1 MQKAFSNVLSYLV
14 FLSTISIVIIS
25 LFAIIFPGFFISIYF
40 PYNVEID
47 PFEPSIW
54 LIPVSSF
61 SFVFLVLGF
70 VYYKRKLPVQVYKC
84 IQFILNFEI
93 SKRITVILG
102 IIIFVFYIGF
112 SVNELSINEDGQFP
126 DDYDIL
132 MTALQIWPSTESDD
146 IYVSPCSQG
155 DRKCL
160 MVQEQNSR
168 YVRMLLLVSSIE
180 IFQNIKILPFVASI
194 SLLIVTFFLTY
205 QISHKRFSGIVA
217 LLIILQ
223 SHTFLFFDTVAVY
236 ENFWILFFLISLYL
250 INRKWQ
256 LSSILYLLALF
267 SKAFIF
273 VFFLS
278 TIFYIYRAR
287 ISSRKKIWAMCS
299 YGGVILIIL
308 AVFSFGDSVYGDII
322 NISGSEFFLALNT
335 LGYTLRYDVFI
346 ILSLLPVTIGLFF
359 TSRRGFLQADS
370 ILILILTSLL
380 AGPFISMLTGF
391 YLQQVVVMPYRFLPL
406 IVFVAIGIGVFL
418 SKKN

>member
-1 MQKAFSNVLSYLV
+1 MEQKAFSNVLSYLV

-146 IYVSPCSQG
+146 IYV
-155 DRKCL
+155 
-160 MVQEQNSR
+160 QEQNSR
-168 YVRMLLLVSSIE
+168 YVRMVLLGTSLE

-322 NISGSEFFLALNT
+322 NISDSEFFLALNT

-370 ILILILTSLL
+370 ILILILASLL

-391 YLQQVVVMPYRFLPL
+391 YLQQVLILPYRLLPL

>member
-40 PYNVEID
+40 PYNVEIV

-112 SVNELSINEDGQFP
+112 SVNELSINEEGQFP
-126 DDYDIL
+126 DYNIL
-132 MTALQIWPSTESDD
+132 KAALQIWPSTESDD
-146 IYVSPCSQG
+146 IY
-155 DRKCL
+155 
-160 MVQEQNSR
+160 VQEQNSR

-223 SHTFLFFDTVAVY
+223 SHTFLFFDTVAVF

-308 AVFSFGDSVYGDII
+308 TVFSFGDSVYGDII
-322 NISGSEFFLALNT
+322 NISDSEFFLALNT

-370 ILILILTSLL
+370 ILVLILTSLL
-380 AGPFISMLTGF
+380 AGPFITMLTEF
-391 YLQQVVVMPYRFLPL
+391 YFVLPYRFLPL

>member
-40 PYNVEID
+40 PYNVEIV

-112 SVNELSINEDGQFP
+112 SVNELSINEEGQFP
-126 DDYDIL
+126 DYNIL
-132 MTALQIWPSTESDD
+132 KAALQIWPSTESDD
-146 IYVSPCSQG
+146 IYV
-155 DRKCL
+155 
-160 MVQEQNSR
+160 QEQNSR
-168 YVRMLLLVSSIE
+168 YVRMLLLGTSLE

-256 LSSILYLLALF
+256 LSPILYLLALF

-308 AVFSFGDSVYGDII
+308 TVFSFGDSVYSDII
-322 NISGSEFFLALNT
+322 NISDSEFFLALNT

-370 ILILILTSLL
+370 ILVLILASLL

-391 YLQQVVVMPYRFLPL
+391 YFVLPYRFLPL

>member
-1 MQKAFSNVLSYLV
+1 MEQKAFSNVLSYLV

-112 SVNELSINEDGQFP
+112 SVNELSINEEGQFP
-126 DDYDIL
+126 DYNIL
-132 MTALQIWPSTESDD
+132 KAALQIWPSTESDD
-146 IYVSPCSQG
+146 IYV
-155 DRKCL
+155 
-160 MVQEQNSR
+160 QEQNSR
-168 YVRMLLLVSSIE
+168 YVRMVLLGTSLE

-223 SHTFLFFDTVAVY
+223 SHTFLFFDTVAVF

-308 AVFSFGDSVYGDII
+308 TVFSFGDSVYGDII
-322 NISGSEFFLALNT
+322 NISDSEFFLALNT

-370 ILILILTSLL
+370 ILILILASLL

>member
-40 PYNVEID
+40 PYNVEIV

-112 SVNELSINEDGQFP
+112 SVNELSINEEGQFP
-126 DDYDIL
+126 DYNIL
-132 MTALQIWPSTESDD
+132 KTALQIWPSTESDD
-146 IYVSPCSQG
+146 IYV
-155 DRKCL
+155 
-160 MVQEQNSR
+160 QEQNSR
-168 YVRMLLLVSSIE
+168 YVRMLLLGTSLE

-223 SHTFLFFDTVAVY
+223 SHTFLFFDTVAVF

-256 LSSILYLLALF
+256 LSPILYLLALF

-308 AVFSFGDSVYGDII
+308 TVFSFGDSVYGDII
-322 NISGSEFFLALNT
+322 NISDSEFFLALNT

-370 ILILILTSLL
+370 ILILILASLL

-391 YLQQVVVMPYRFLPL
+391 YLQQVLILPYRLLPL

>member
-1 MQKAFSNVLSYLV
+1 M
-14 FLSTISIVIIS
+14 IIS

-40 PYNVEID
+40 PYNVEIV

-112 SVNELSINEDGQFP
+112 SVNELSINEEEQFP
-126 DDYDIL
+126 DYGIL
-132 MTALQIWPSTESDD
+132 KTALQIWPSTESDD
-146 IYVSPCSQG
+146 IY
-155 DRKCL
+155 
-160 MVQEQNSR
+160 VQEQNSR

-308 AVFSFGDSVYGDII
+308 TVFSFGDSIYGDII
-322 NISGSEFFLALNT
+322 NISDSEFFLALNT

-391 YLQQVVVMPYRFLPL
+391 YFVLPYRFLPL

>member
-112 SVNELSINEDGQFP
+112 SVNELSINEEGQFP
-126 DDYDIL
+126 DYGIL
-132 MTALQIWPSTESDD
+132 KTALQIWPSTESDD
-146 IYVSPCSQG
+146 IY
-155 DRKCL
+155 
-160 MVQEQNSR
+160 VQEQNSR

-223 SHTFLFFDTVAVY
+223 SHTFLFFDTVAVF

-322 NISGSEFFLALNT
+322 NISDSEFFLALNT

-391 YLQQVVVMPYRFLPL
+391 YFVLPYRFLPL

>member
-1 MQKAFSNVLSYLV
+1 M
-14 FLSTISIVIIS
+14 VIIS

-40 PYNVEID
+40 PYNVEIV

-112 SVNELSINEDGQFP
+112 SVNELSINEEGQFP
-126 DDYDIL
+126 DYGIL
-132 MTALQIWPSTESDD
+132 KTALQIWPSTESDD
-146 IYVSPCSQG
+146 IYV
-155 DRKCL
+155 
-160 MVQEQNSR
+160 QEQNSR
-168 YVRMLLLVSSIE
+168 YVRMVLLVSSIE

-223 SHTFLFFDTVAVY
+223 SHTFLFFDTVAVF

-322 NISGSEFFLALNT
+322 NISDSEFFLALNT

-370 ILILILTSLL
+370 ILVLILTSLL
-380 AGPFISMLTGF
+380 AGPFISMLTEF
-391 YLQQVVVMPYRFLPL
+391 YFVLPYRFLPL

>member
-1 MQKAFSNVLSYLV
+1 M
-14 FLSTISIVIIS
+14 IIS

-40 PYNVEID
+40 PYNVEIV

-70 VYYKRKLPVQVYKC
+70 MYYKRKLPVQVYKC

-112 SVNELSINEDGQFP
+112 SVNELSINEEEQFP
-126 DDYDIL
+126 DYGIL
-132 MTALQIWPSTESDD
+132 KTALQIWPSTESDD
-146 IYVSPCSQG
+146 IYV
-155 DRKCL
+155 
-160 MVQEQNSR
+160 QEQNSR
-168 YVRMLLLVSSIE
+168 YVRMVLLGTSLE

-223 SHTFLFFDTVAVY
+223 SHTFLFFDTVAVF

-308 AVFSFGDSVYGDII
+308 TVFSFGDSVYGDII
-322 NISGSEFFLALNT
+322 NISDSEFFLALNT

-370 ILILILTSLL
+370 ILVLILTSLL

-391 YLQQVVVMPYRFLPL
+391 YFVLPYRFLPL
-406 IVFVAIGIGVFL
+406 IVFVAIGVGVFL

>member
-1 MQKAFSNVLSYLV
+1 MEQKAFSNVLPYLV

-40 PYNVEID
+40 PYNVEIV

-112 SVNELSINEDGQFP
+112 SVNELSINEEEQFP
-126 DDYDIL
+126 DYGIL
-132 MTALQIWPSTESDD
+132 KTALQIWPSTESDD
-146 IYVSPCSQG
+146 IYV
-155 DRKCL
+155 
-160 MVQEQNSR
+160 QEQNSR
-168 YVRMLLLVSSIE
+168 YVRMVLLGTSLE

-273 VFFLS
+273 VFFLP

-308 AVFSFGDSVYGDII
+308 TVFSFGDSVYGDII
-322 NISGSEFFLALNT
+322 NISDSEFFLALNT

-370 ILILILTSLL
+370 ILVLILTSLL

-391 YLQQVVVMPYRFLPL
+391 YFVLPYRFLPL

>member
-40 PYNVEID
+40 PYNVEIV

-132 MTALQIWPSTESDD
+132 KTALQIWPSTESDD
-146 IYVSPCSQG
+146 IYV
-155 DRKCL
+155 
-160 MVQEQNSR
+160 QEQNSR
-168 YVRMLLLVSSIE
+168 YVRMVLLGTSLE

-223 SHTFLFFDTVAVY
+223 SHTFLFFDTVAVF

-256 LSSILYLLALF
+256 LSPILYLLALF

-308 AVFSFGDSVYGDII
+308 TVFSFGDSVYGDII
-322 NISGSEFFLALNT
+322 NISDSEFFLALNT

-370 ILILILTSLL
+370 ILVLILASLL

-391 YLQQVVVMPYRFLPL
+391 YLQQVLILPYRLLPL

>member
-1 MQKAFSNVLSYLV
+1 LEQKAFSNVLSYLV

-40 PYNVEID
+40 PYNVEIV

-112 SVNELSINEDGQFP
+112 SVNELSINEEGQFP
-126 DDYDIL
+126 DYNIL
-132 MTALQIWPSTESDD
+132 KAALQIWPSTESDD
-146 IYVSPCSQG
+146 IY
-155 DRKCL
+155 
-160 MVQEQNSR
+160 VQEQNSR

-223 SHTFLFFDTVAVY
+223 SHTFLFFDTVAVF

-308 AVFSFGDSVYGDII
+308 TVFSFGDSVYGDII
-322 NISGSEFFLALNT
+322 NISDSEFFLALNT

-370 ILILILTSLL
+370 ILILILASLL

-391 YLQQVVVMPYRFLPL
+391 YLQQVLILPYRLLPL

>member
-1 MQKAFSNVLSYLV
+1 MEQKAFSNVLSYLV

-40 PYNVEID
+40 PYNVEIV

-112 SVNELSINEDGQFP
+112 SVNELSINEEGQFP
-126 DDYDIL
+126 DYDIL
-132 MTALQIWPSTESDD
+132 KTALQIWPSTESDD
-146 IYVSPCSQG
+146 IY
-155 DRKCL
+155 
-160 MVQEQNSR
+160 VQEQNSR

-223 SHTFLFFDTVAVY
+223 SHTFLFFDTVAVF

-322 NISGSEFFLALNT
+322 NISDSEFFLALNT

-370 ILILILTSLL
+370 ILVLILASLL
-380 AGPFISMLTGF
+380 AGPFISMLTEF
-391 YLQQVVVMPYRFLPL
+391 YFVLPYRFLPL

>member
-132 MTALQIWPSTESDD
+132 KTALQIWPSTESDD
-146 IYVSPCSQG
+146 IYV
-155 DRKCL
+155 
-160 MVQEQNSR
+160 QEQNSR
-168 YVRMLLLVSSIE
+168 YVRMLLLVTSIE

-308 AVFSFGDSVYGDII
+308 TVFSFGDSVYGDII
-322 NISGSEFFLALNT
+322 NISDSEFFLALNT

-370 ILILILTSLL
+370 ILVLILASLL
-380 AGPFISMLTGF
+380 AGPFISMLTEF
-391 YLQQVVVMPYRFLPL
+391 YFVLPYRFLPL

>member
-40 PYNVEID
+40 PYNVEIV

-112 SVNELSINEDGQFP
+112 SVNELSINEEGQFP
-126 DDYDIL
+126 DYNIL
-132 MTALQIWPSTESDD
+132 KAALQIWPSTESDD
-146 IYVSPCSQG
+146 IYV
-155 DRKCL
+155 
-160 MVQEQNSR
+160 QEQNSR
-168 YVRMLLLVSSIE
+168 YVRMLLLGTSLE

-256 LSSILYLLALF
+256 LSPILYLLALF

-308 AVFSFGDSVYGDII
+308 TVFSFGDSVYGDII
-322 NISGSEFFLALNT
+322 NISDSEFFLALNT

-370 ILILILTSLL
+370 ILILILASLL
-380 AGPFISMLTGF
+380 AGPFISMLTEF
-391 YLQQVVVMPYRFLPL
+391 YFVLPYRFLPL

>member
-40 PYNVEID
+40 PYNVEIV

-112 SVNELSINEDGQFP
+112 SVNELSINEEGQFP
-126 DDYDIL
+126 DYNIL
-132 MTALQIWPSTESDD
+132 KAALQIWPSTESDD
-146 IYVSPCSQG
+146 IYVQI
-155 DRKCL
+155 
-160 MVQEQNSR
+160 QN
-168 YVRMLLLVSSIE
+168 YHHVRMVLLGTSLE

-370 ILILILTSLL
+370 ILVLILTSLL
-380 AGPFISMLTGF
+380 AGPFISMLTDF
-391 YLQQVVVMPYRFLPL
+391 YFVLPYRFLPL

>member
-1 MQKAFSNVLSYLV
+1 MEQKAFSNVLSYLV

-40 PYNVEID
+40 PYNVEIV

-112 SVNELSINEDGQFP
+112 SVNELSINEEGQFP
-126 DDYDIL
+126 DYDIL
-132 MTALQIWPSTESDD
+132 KTALQIWPSTESDD
-146 IYVSPCSQG
+146 IYV
-155 DRKCL
+155 
-160 MVQEQNSR
+160 QEQNSR
-168 YVRMLLLVSSIE
+168 YVRMVLLGTSLE

-223 SHTFLFFDTVAVY
+223 SHTFLFFDTVAVF

-308 AVFSFGDSVYGDII
+308 TVFSFGDSVYGDII
-322 NISGSEFFLALNT
+322 NISDSEFFLALNT

-370 ILILILTSLL
+370 ILILILASLL

-391 YLQQVVVMPYRFLPL
+391 YLQQVLILPYRLLPL

>member
-1 MQKAFSNVLSYLV
+1 VQKAFSNVLSYLV

-40 PYNVEID
+40 PYNVEIV

-112 SVNELSINEDGQFP
+112 SVNELSINEEGQFP
-126 DDYDIL
+126 DYNIL
-132 MTALQIWPSTESDD
+132 KAALQIWPSTESDD
-146 IYVSPCSQG
+146 IY
-155 DRKCL
+155 
-160 MVQEQNSR
+160 VQEQNSR

-256 LSSILYLLALF
+256 LSPILYLLALF

-308 AVFSFGDSVYGDII
+308 TVFSFGDSVYGDII
-322 NISGSEFFLALNT
+322 NISDSEFFLALNT

-370 ILILILTSLL
+370 ILVLILASLL

-391 YLQQVVVMPYRFLPL
+391 YFVLPYRFLPL

>member
-132 MTALQIWPSTESDD
+132 ITALQIWPSTESDD
-146 IYVSPCSQG
+146 IYV
-155 DRKCL
+155 
-160 MVQEQNSR
+160 QEQNSR
-168 YVRMLLLVSSIE
+168 YVRMLLLGTSLE

-217 LLIILQ
+217 LLIVLQ

-256 LSSILYLLALF
+256 LSPILYLLALF

-322 NISGSEFFLALNT
+322 NISDSEFFLALNT

-370 ILILILTSLL
+370 ILILILASLL

-391 YLQQVVVMPYRFLPL
+391 YLQQVLILPYRLLPL

>member
-1 MQKAFSNVLSYLV
+1 MEQKAFSNVLSYLV

-126 DDYDIL
+126 DYGIL
-132 MTALQIWPSTESDD
+132 KTALQIWPSTESDD
-146 IYVSPCSQG
+146 IYVQI
-155 DRKCL
+155 
-160 MVQEQNSR
+160 QN
-168 YVRMLLLVSSIE
+168 YHHVRMVLLGTSLE

-322 NISGSEFFLALNT
+322 NISDSEFFLALNT

-370 ILILILTSLL
+370 ILILILASLL

-391 YLQQVVVMPYRFLPL
+391 YLQQVLILPYRLLPL

>member
-1 MQKAFSNVLSYLV
+1 VQKAFSNVLSYLV

-40 PYNVEID
+40 PYNVEIV

-112 SVNELSINEDGQFP
+112 SVNELSINEDGQFS

-132 MTALQIWPSTESDD
+132 TTALQIWPSTESDD
-146 IYVSPCSQG
+146 IY
-155 DRKCL
+155 
-160 MVQEQNSR
+160 VQEQNSR

-223 SHTFLFFDTVAVY
+223 SHTFLFFDTVAVF

-322 NISGSEFFLALNT
+322 NISDSEFFLALNT

-370 ILILILTSLL
+370 ILILILASLL

-391 YLQQVVVMPYRFLPL
+391 YLQQVLILPYRLLPL

>member
-40 PYNVEID
+40 PYNVEIV

-112 SVNELSINEDGQFP
+112 SVNELSINEEGQFP
-126 DDYDIL
+126 DYNIL
-132 MTALQIWPSTESDD
+132 KAALQIWPSTESDD
-146 IYVSPCSQG
+146 IYV
-155 DRKCL
+155 
-160 MVQEQNSR
+160 QEQNSR
-168 YVRMLLLVSSIE
+168 YVRMVLLGTSLE

-256 LSSILYLLALF
+256 LSPILYLLALF

-308 AVFSFGDSVYGDII
+308 TVFSFGDSVYGDII
-322 NISGSEFFLALNT
+322 NISDSEFFLALNT

-370 ILILILTSLL
+370 ILILILASLL
-380 AGPFISMLTGF
+380 AGPFISMLTEF
-391 YLQQVVVMPYRFLPL
+391 YFVLPYRFLPL

>member
-1 MQKAFSNVLSYLV
+1 M
-14 FLSTISIVIIS
+14 IIS

-40 PYNVEID
+40 PYNVEIV

-112 SVNELSINEDGQFP
+112 SVNELSINEEEQFP
-126 DDYDIL
+126 DYGIL
-132 MTALQIWPSTESDD
+132 KTALQIWPSTESDD
-146 IYVSPCSQG
+146 IYV
-155 DRKCL
+155 
-160 MVQEQNSR
+160 QEQNSR
-168 YVRMLLLVSSIE
+168 YVRMVLLGTSLE
-180 IFQNIKILPFVASI
+180 ILQNIKILPFVASI

-256 LSSILYLLALF
+256 LSPILYLLALF

-308 AVFSFGDSVYGDII
+308 TVFSFGDSVYGDII
-322 NISGSEFFLALNT
+322 NISDSEFFLALNT

-370 ILILILTSLL
+370 ILVLILASLL
-380 AGPFISMLTGF
+380 AGPFISMLTEF
-391 YLQQVVVMPYRFLPL
+391 YFVLPYRFLPL

>member
-40 PYNVEID
+40 PYNVEIV

-112 SVNELSINEDGQFP
+112 SVNELSINEEGQFP
-126 DDYDIL
+126 DYNIL
-132 MTALQIWPSTESDD
+132 KAALQIWPSTESDD
-146 IYVSPCSQG
+146 IYV
-155 DRKCL
+155 
-160 MVQEQNSR
+160 QEQNSR
-168 YVRMLLLVSSIE
+168 YVRMLLLGTSLE

-223 SHTFLFFDTVAVY
+223 SHTFLFFDTVAVF

-308 AVFSFGDSVYGDII
+308 TVFSFGDSVYGDII
-322 NISGSEFFLALNT
+322 NISDSEFFLALNT

-370 ILILILTSLL
+370 ILILILASLL

-391 YLQQVVVMPYRFLPL
+391 YLQQVLILPYRLLPL

>member
-1 MQKAFSNVLSYLV
+1 MEQKAFSNVLSYLV

-40 PYNVEID
+40 PYNVEIV

-93 SKRITVILG
+93 SKRVTVILG

-112 SVNELSINEDGQFP
+112 SVNELSINEEEQFP
-126 DDYDIL
+126 DYGIL
-132 MTALQIWPSTESDD
+132 KTALQIWPSTESDD
-146 IYVSPCSQG
+146 IYV
-155 DRKCL
+155 
-160 MVQEQNSR
+160 QEQNSR
-168 YVRMLLLVSSIE
+168 YVRMVLLGTSLE

-308 AVFSFGDSVYGDII
+308 TVFSFGDSVYGDII
-322 NISGSEFFLALNT
+322 NISDSEFFLALNT

-370 ILILILTSLL
+370 ILVLILTSLL
-380 AGPFISMLTGF
+380 AGPFISMLTEF
-391 YLQQVVVMPYRFLPL
+391 YFVLPYRFLPL
-406 IVFVAIGIGVFL
+406 IVFVAIGVGVFL

>member
-40 PYNVEID
+40 PYNVEIV

-112 SVNELSINEDGQFP
+112 SVNELSINEEGQFP
-126 DDYDIL
+126 DYNIL
-132 MTALQIWPSTESDD
+132 KAALQIWPSTESDD

-223 SHTFLFFDTVAVY
+223 SHTFLFFDTVAVF

-322 NISGSEFFLALNT
+322 NISDSEFFLALNT

-370 ILILILTSLL
+370 ILVLILTSLL
-380 AGPFISMLTGF
+380 AGPFISMLTEF
-391 YLQQVVVMPYRFLPL
+391 YFVLPYRFLPL

>member
-1 MQKAFSNVLSYLV
+1 MEQKAFSNVLSYLV

-40 PYNVEID
+40 PYNVEIV

-146 IYVSPCSQG
+146 IYVQI
-155 DRKCL
+155 
-160 MVQEQNSR
+160 QN
-168 YVRMLLLVSSIE
+168 YHHVRMVLLGTSLE

-322 NISGSEFFLALNT
+322 NISDSEFFLALNT

-370 ILILILTSLL
+370 ILILILASLL

-391 YLQQVVVMPYRFLPL
+391 YLQQVLILPYRLLPL

>member
-40 PYNVEID
+40 PYNVEIV

-112 SVNELSINEDGQFP
+112 SVNELSINEEGQFP
-126 DDYDIL
+126 DYGIL
-132 MTALQIWPSTESDD
+132 KTALQIWPSTESDD
-146 IYVSPCSQG
+146 IYV
-155 DRKCL
+155 
-160 MVQEQNSR
+160 QEQNSR
-168 YVRMLLLVSSIE
+168 YVRMVLLGTSLE

-223 SHTFLFFDTVAVY
+223 SHTFLFFDTVAVF

-308 AVFSFGDSVYGDII
+308 AVFSFGDSVYSDII
-322 NISGSEFFLALNT
+322 NISDSEFFLALNT

-370 ILILILTSLL
+370 ILVLILASLL

-391 YLQQVVVMPYRFLPL
+391 YFVLPYRFLPL

>member
-40 PYNVEID
+40 PYNVEIV

-112 SVNELSINEDGQFP
+112 SVNELSINEEGQFP
-126 DDYDIL
+126 DYGIL
-132 MTALQIWPSTESDD
+132 KTALQIWPSTESDD
-146 IYVSPCSQG
+146 IYV
-155 DRKCL
+155 
-160 MVQEQNSR
+160 QEQNSR
-168 YVRMLLLVSSIE
+168 YVRMLLLGTSLE

-223 SHTFLFFDTVAVY
+223 SHTFLFFDTVAVF

-256 LSSILYLLALF
+256 LSPILYLLALF

-308 AVFSFGDSVYGDII
+308 TVFSFGDSVYSDII
-322 NISGSEFFLALNT
+322 NISDSEFFLALNT

-391 YLQQVVVMPYRFLPL
+391 YLQQVLILPYRLLPL